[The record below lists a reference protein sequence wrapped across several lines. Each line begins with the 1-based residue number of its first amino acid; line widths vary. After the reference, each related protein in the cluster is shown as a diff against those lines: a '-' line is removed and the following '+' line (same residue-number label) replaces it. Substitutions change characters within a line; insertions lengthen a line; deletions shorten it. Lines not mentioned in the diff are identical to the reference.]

1 MSASR
6 LVLLLVLLAFCDTVR
21 AAEETVTYYVQV
33 IRGTDSDKPPTPE
46 AKAIGPRLSGKLA
59 PVFRWKSYWEVKRLN
74 VSLAKGKFERVKLPG
89 GLDVEIDRANEGKRE
104 VHLYRNG
111 KLTRKLTQPANKT
124 MTIIGGMAEPDNSW
138 FVVVRRDKPSIE

>member
-6 LVLLLVLLAFCDTVR
+6 LVLFLVLLAFGDTVR
-21 AAEETVTYYVQV
+21 AAEEPVTYYVQA

-46 AKAIGPRLSGKLA
+46 AKAIGPKLSGKLA

-74 VSLAKGKFERVKLPG
+74 VSLTEGKSERAKLPG
-89 GLDVEIDRANEGKRE
+89 GLEVEVARAKDDKRE
-104 VHLYRNG
+104 VRLYREG